1 MTQYRIELVP
11 VGDRIIFIPNEPER
25 DLGITNFEGKELEK
39 AQKTVDRE
47 VYEQSEMIVF
57 RYGKGTPT
65 WLRKQVPEGSVV
77 IVARHIC
84 TEHKIPIGREI
95 VPFVLGPS
103 HALLMVKKM
112 MPVIVEEEAE
122 AVVEEA
128 TQ

>member
-1 MTQYRIELVP
+1 
-11 VGDRIIFIPNEPER
+11 
-25 DLGITNFEGKELEK
+25 
-39 AQKTVDRE
+39 
-47 VYEQSEMIVF
+47 
-57 RYGKGTPT
+57 
-65 WLRKQVPEGSVV
+65 VPEGSVV

-112 MPVIVEEEAE
+112 MPVIVEGPRSGAPQSEEGAE